1 MHLIET
7 HGPLGPAHGCCWG
20 LEYMTTQ
27 TFEMLA
33 QNPCCC
39 SKSEAKEQSNSIFK

>member
-1 MHLIET
+1 MRLIET
-7 HGPLGPAHGCCWG
+7 HGPLDHARGCWWG
-20 LEYMTTQ
+20 LEYVTTQ
-27 TFEMLA
+27 IFETLA